1 MTIFLIAVAVSAL
14 ICGLLIATQ
23 GWHVHVTGRREADA
37 CHELHDGEVA
47 RLGGIA
53 VFVAGLVCL
62 TVLSYAMTDADGRL
76 LWSAWACLSL
86 VTMIGLYEDLKRNLP
101 PVARYIGTALAVMML
116 SMANSGLGIDSVA
129 IPAIDALLAYKVC
142 SVLFFT
148 FAVTGTT
155 HAFNLIDGQNGLSA
169 GVASLCLAGLAKV
182 ALVTG
187 QDTLGLL
194 ALGLAGANL
203 GFLLF
208 NYPFGKIFLGDCGA
222 YLNGAAVG
230 VLTVL
235 VVQGSGGAVSPWFAL
250 ALLAYPAWE
259 TIFSM
264 IRRSRGRQSLF
275 MPDVSHLHHL
285 YFAQDQQRGGL
296 LRYSSAPRL
305 LLLAALPVAVAVSAY
320 AHTLVLASTTAGFI
334 AVYGYLYAR
343 VEQGRDAE
351 LATSSS

>member
-1 MTIFLIAVAVSAL
+1 MTIFLIAVAVSTL

-23 GWHVHVTGRREADA
+23 SWHVHVTGRREADA

-53 VFVAGLVCL
+53 VFVAGVVCL
-62 TVLSYAMTDADGRL
+62 TVLSYAMNDADGRL

-101 PVARYIGTALAVMML
+101 PVARYIGTALAVLML
-116 SMANSGLGIDSVA
+116 SMANSGLGIQSVA
-129 IPAIDALLAYKVC
+129 IPAFDALLAYKIC
-142 SVLFFT
+142 AVLFFT

-169 GVASLCLAGLAKV
+169 GVATLCLAGIAKV
-182 ALVTG
+182 ALSTG

-194 ALGLAGANL
+194 ALGLTGANL

-222 YLNGAAVG
+222 YLNGAAIG

-264 IRRSRGRQSLF
+264 IRRSRGKRSLF
-275 MPDVSHLHHL
+275 MPDVAHLHHL
-285 YFAQDQQRGGL
+285 YFAHDQHRGGL
-296 LRYSSAPRL
+296 LQYSSAPRL
-305 LLLAALPVAVAVSAY
+305 LLLAALPISVSVFAY
-320 AHTLVLASTTAGFI
+320 ANALVLATTTASFI
-334 AVYGYLYAR
+334 AVYGYLYTR
-343 VEQGRDAE
+343 IESGRDTE
-351 LATSSS
+351 LVTSSS